1 MWHLLR
7 LFHAFPPQ
15 VVFRPDQEPASLLLC
30 KRCRVCR
37 SYFLMQMPRV
47 FLAFALWSARL
58 SGDCQQ
64 KLPGNGLRQP
74 SASSHIAH
82 CATVVLYNR
91 KKPFA
96 RAFPEKTRFF
106 LQKERFSP
114 AVHRSGMFRADFL
127 RRRGRAGP
135 KKHRLA
141 LHFAP
146 QAGRP
151 AVLPGLG
158 ASLAFSYTFWAFMV
172 LMRKDLNLSPR
183 KVRTP

>member
-15 VVFRPDQEPASLLLC
+15 VVFWPDQEPASLPLC

-96 RAFPEKTRFF
+96 RAFSEKTRFF
-106 LQKERFSP
+106 LQKERFLP
-114 AVHRSGMFRADFL
+114 AVHRSGKVCADFL
-127 RRRGRAGP
+127 RRRRRAGP
-135 KKHRLA
+135 KKRRLA
-141 LHFAP
+141 LRFAP
-146 QAGRP
+146 QAGARP
-151 AVLPGLG
+151 SSPALG
-158 ASLAFSYTFWAFMV
+158 QALRFPT
-172 LMRKDLNLSPR
+172 LSGHSWCSCGR
-183 KVRTP
+183 I